1 VNVGVLLLLEVR
13 TSTRTERLVV
23 GLHGPSE
30 VP

>member
-1 VNVGVLLLLEVR
+1 VNVGVLLLLEVG
-13 TSTRTERLVV
+13 TSARTECLVI